1 MEHNRFLLKIG
12 FSGQKPWRGVPA
24 RTSLHGV
31 HLAMNKTD
39 DDFDQIFRP
48 VERGG
53 IFLLSTFGNE
63 PISLMALAP
72 TSLI

>member
-1 MEHNRFLLKIG
+1 MLAWCSRAHI
-12 FSGQKPWRGVPA
+12 PA
-24 RTSLHGV
+24 WCAS
-31 HLAMNKTD
+31 LAMNETN
-39 DDFDQIFRP
+39 DDFDEIFRP